1 MELKTSDEYEQLTI
15 EWQHQMIAILK
26 EKLSKFD
33 VENDLAKE
41 IVGEFAF
48 DFAMLH
54 DQEEIRVNGKSY
66 NPRIVFNDYC
76 GNLISS
82 EEESNLHEYA
92 FESTS
97 EAYGE

>member
-1 MELKTSDEYEQLTI
+1 MELKTSDEYEQLAI

-54 DQEEIRVNGKSY
+54 DQEEIIVNGKPF
-66 NPRIVFNDYC
+66 NPRIVFDDHH
-76 GNLISS
+76 GNLISP

>member
-1 MELKTSDEYEQLTI
+1 MELKTSDEYEQLAI
-15 EWQHQMIAILK
+15 EWQHQLITILK
-26 EKLSKFD
+26 DKLSKFD
-33 VENDLAKE
+33 VETDLAKE

-54 DQEEIRVNGKSY
+54 DQGEITVNDKAY
-66 NPRIVFNDYC
+66 IPRIGFDDFN